1 MTMADRNIRIDVD
14 GTEVPAYLALPEG
27 SGPRPG
33 MLVIEEIFGVNDQI
47 RDVCRRFA
55 SEGYA
60 AISVEHFHRET
71 EPLTPY
77 ADRETA
83 GEKMRRLKDAEMVA
97 EMRAGVDYLKTL
109 AEVDENRVGV
119 IGYCLGGTL
128 SYLAAAKMPDL
139 AACVVYYG
147 TAIVND
153 DLNENTPVAPISLT
167 KDIRCPVLG
176 HFAEK
181 DHAVPLEHVERIK
194 GALSDAAKTH
204 EIFVYEGALHAFFRD
219 NDPNRYH
226 PDAAGL
232 SWRRTLSFLEKNL
245 KG

>member
-1 MTMADRNIRIDVD
+1 MADRHVRIDVD

-27 SGPRPG
+27 SGPNPG

-47 RDVCRRFA
+47 RGVCRRLA

-60 AISVEHFHRET
+60 AISMEHFHRES
-71 EPLTPY
+71 EPEISYT
-77 ADRETA
+77 DRETA
-83 GEKMRRLKDAEMVA
+83 MGNKDRLKDAEVVA
-97 EMRAGVDYLKTL
+97 EMRAGVDFLKGMV
-109 AEVDENRVGV
+109 EVDEKHVGV
-119 IGYCLGGTL
+119 IGYCLGGML

-176 HFAEK
+176 HFGEN
-181 DHAVPLEHVERIK
+181 DHVVPLEHVEQIK
-194 GALSDAAKTH
+194 RALSDEGKTH
-204 EIFVYEGALHAFFRD
+204 EIFVYEGALHAFFRED
-219 NDPNRYH
+219 DPGRH
-226 PDAAGL
+226 HSDAARL
-232 SWRRTLSFLEKNL
+232 SWERTLAFLEKNL
-245 KG
+245 KD